1 MSLIERA
8 KKRFLSLDYFSLFIV
23 IEVILTALF
32 LSLNLLVY
40 HGGMFSSLML
50 NAMNRFED
58 FFVHYGFA
66 SAPIGT
72 NIYEYSNMACF
83 PPLAYLM
90 YGFFARLCGY
100 QAEDPSDLKSHQAV
114 GHNMTV
120 FVLYNLICIVLLVY
134 AVSLYF
140 KKKGF
145 VTLAV
150 FPVLLI
156 FSYPILFSS
165 VQRGNSSFLTAVLI
179 AIALAWRNDESKVKR
194 ELALVL
200 IAVCAGLKIYPAVLG
215 LLYLK
220 EKRWGET
227 LRLVIYGVVL
237 FFAPFVFFGGF
248 AGMQTFFGTVF
259 SLFGEI
265 HECSIS
271 GIVVSLVNGVFGSK
285 SELFATIVQQLYLI
299 FSLIAF
305 FCARNKRTEMLILC
319 CLMTVY
325 VASGWMYTCVY
336 LLPAMLV
343 FFQEQDNEPIRFRVR
358 NIPDYMAF
366 VMFVIVFSRPVLLGG
381 HMFIYRAIVIIILL
395 YNLIIIGAAVNR
407 KYIRPVFYS

>member
-1 MSLIERA
+1 MSFIQKA
-8 KKRFLSLDYFSLFIV
+8 KKCFLSLDYFSLFIV
-23 IEVILTALF
+23 IEVILVAIF
-32 LSLNLLVY
+32 LSLNSLVY
-40 HGGMFSSLML
+40 HGGMFSSLL
-50 NAMNRFED
+50 LSILNRFED
-58 FFVHYGFA
+58 YFVHLGFS

-90 YGFFARLCGY
+90 YRFFAMLCGY
-100 QAEDPSDLKSHQAV
+100 QAEDPADLKSHQAV

-140 KKKGF
+140 KKKGV

-150 FPVLLI
+150 FPTLLI

-165 VQRGNSSFLTAVLI
+165 VQRGNSSFLTAALI
-179 AIALAWRNDESKVKR
+179 AVALAWRKDESKVKR

-200 IAVCAGLKIYPAVLG
+200 IAVCAGLKIYPAVFG

-237 FFAPFVFFGGF
+237 FFAPFAFFGGF

-259 SLFGEI
+259 GLFGEI
-265 HECSIS
+265 HECTIS
-271 GIVVSLVNGVFGSK
+271 GIVVSLVEGVFGSN
-285 SELFATIVQQLYLI
+285 SELFATIVQQLYLV

-305 FCARNKRTEMLILC
+305 FCARNQRTEILIIC

-325 VASGWMYTCVY
+325 VSSGWMYTCVY

-343 FFQEQDNEPIRFRVR
+343 FFQEQDKEPIRFKVR

-366 VMFVIVFSRPVLLGG
+366 VMFVIVFSRPILLGG
-381 HMFIYRAIVIIILL
+381 YMFIYRAIVIIILL
-395 YNLIIIGAAVNR
+395 YNLVIIGATVNR
-407 KYIRPVFYS
+407 KFLQPFLCG